1 MPCGNR
7 VKLSAVASVQI
18 GREVGSCSTLVLW
31 AHFVSKVM
39 LIYFQCLA
47 DLQPK
52 FPHMLCPNVS
62 PNDNVLHSGLA
73 LWDYKSTGEKY
84 YWKTERSCASVSSE
98 FHLYC
103 YYFFSPWRHWCVLVE
118 HWLSWKSSWNQSFF
132 SFFYYF
138 ILRSPSAGSA
148 AGAEWC
154 WHLLPPS
161 KAPTVELKAGV
172 MRRL

>member
-18 GREVGSCSTLVLW
+18 GREVGSCSTLLLW

-62 PNDNVLHSGLA
+62 PNDNVPHSGLA
-73 LWDYKSTGEKY
+73 LWDYKKTEEKY

-103 YYFFSPWRHWCVLVE
+103 YYFFSPWKALMCFGGALAVMEEQLE
-118 HWLSWKSSWNQSFF
+118 PKLLFF
-132 SFFYYF
+132 YYYF